1 MLQRQISLSIRHFT
15 SPVIPR
21 SLADLLIS
29 CDKSGQGLRDKDV
42 TSGKTSAVPEG
53 ALTSRLEYE

>member
-21 SLADLLIS
+21 SLADLIW
-29 CDKSGQGLRDKDV
+29 QGLRDKDV

-53 ALTSRLEYE
+53 ALLSRLEYE